1 MAGGPLST
9 QKAEAARRGWMA
21 VAGWALTPILAW
33 KAGWLLGILAVAGAV
48 WLTSRWF
55 KYRAEW
61 GMRF

>member
-9 QKAEAARRGWMA
+9 QKAEAARRGWIA
-21 VAGWALTPILAW
+21 VVGWALTPILVV
-33 KAGWLLGILAVAGAV
+33 KAGWILGLVAAGVAV